1 MATRKNYRRVRTVRR
16 HNNRRRRSQKR
27 GGWYK
32 GYNPIKGV
40 KNLFGTRKRQS
51 LLNYAD
57 NYDDV
62 AKSNEFVGYHLPS
75 NKTPRFVHI
84 NPDKFKQIQDS
95 SRNLYKITV

>member
-16 HNNRRRRSQKR
+16 HNNRRRRSQR

-57 NYDDV
+57 NDDDV
-62 AKSNEFVGYHLPS
+62 ANSNEFVGYHLPS
-75 NKTPRFVHI
+75 KKTPRFNKI
-84 NPDKFKQIQDS
+84 SPEKLKQIQDS
-95 SRNLYKITV
+95 SRNLYNITF